1 MIYDIL
7 LVIILVIF
15 ALRGRKKG
23 LMMSIFGLF
32 SVVISYIAAAV
43 LVKPASEA
51 FKQTGMYEKLLEKII
66 EYIPKNQAMENIPF
80 VSDAQSA
87 MMENMAVFITNIIVS
102 VVIFAV
108 VLMVLKVVI
117 KILNGVFK
125 LPVLNF
131 FNKTGGMIFGLVSG
145 FLICYAILAA
155 WGAYTLFEIP
165 AGIETSTLVKSMFEN
180 NLLFLL
186 IA

>member
-1 MIYDIL
+1 MN
-7 LVIILVIF
+7 
-15 ALRGRKKG
+15 
-23 LMMSIFGLF
+23 
-32 SVVISYIAAAV
+32 AAFPLQHLHHVAE
-43 LVKPASEA
+43 L
-51 FKQTGMYEKLLEKII
+51 
-66 EYIPKNQAMENIPF
+66 
-80 VSDAQSA
+80 
-87 MMENMAVFITNIIVS
+87 
-102 VVIFAV
+102 AV
-108 VLMVLKVVI
+108 VLMILKVVI